1 MGIKEAFGIRVR
13 LLRDQQGITQ
23 EQLAERTHRAV
34 DTISLIERGINW
46 PSIETIE
53 QIAAALG
60 ASTRDLFDDL
70 DVERGADQDL
80 YAQARQALKAM
91 SKSQR
96 ELAVEVLQV
105 IARQSS

>member
-13 LLRDQQGITQ
+13 LLRDKHGITQ
-23 EQLAERTHRAV
+23 EQLAERTGRAV
-34 DTISLIERGINW
+34 DTVSLIERGINW

-53 QIAAALG
+53 LIATALG

-70 DVERGADQDL
+70 DLDGGADEDL
-80 YAQARQALKAM
+80 YAQARQAMKAM
-91 SKSQR
+91 SIAQR

-105 IARQSS
+105 IARRHG

>member
-23 EQLAERTHRAV
+23 EQLAERTGRAV
-34 DTISLIERGINW
+34 DTVSLIERGINW
-46 PSIETIE
+46 PSIDTIE
-53 QIAAALG
+53 LIAAALG

-70 DVERGADQDL
+70 DVEGGGDRDL
-80 YAQARQALKAM
+80 YGQARQALKAM

-96 ELAVEVLQV
+96 ELAVEVLEL
-105 IARQSS
+105 IARRRG